1 MYPRT
6 CSRQL
11 GVSSEQDFRT
21 HPRQE
26 IPEKPKM
33 DSALPLVR
41 LLSMLASNQIAT
53 VSGSFNFPLKHPYLP
68 ARYPLSSKRRRTG
81 ARAKRNMLMSRL
93 CVNNKNSS
101 QRSHIF
107 SSQPVH
113 VCMSPTCIL
122 TVGHLLF
129 WSYYMYAEY
138 AYCEVGKQVR
148 SLRRK
153 EAFRSIAFRT
163 PTGSHDHGTKLSILP
178 FSQWF
183 ITFKTR

>member
-1 MYPRT
+1 M
-6 CSRQL
+6 
-11 GVSSEQDFRT
+11 
-21 HPRQE
+21 
-26 IPEKPKM
+26 
-33 DSALPLVR
+33 PLVR
-41 LLSMLASNQIAT
+41 LLSILASNQTAT

-68 ARYPLSSKRRRTG
+68 ARYPLSSKRRRTR

-122 TVGHLLF
+122 IVGHLLF

-148 SLRRK
+148 SLK
-153 EAFRSIAFRT
+153 RSFSKCCIPNTDWFTRSWNQT
-163 PTGSHDHGTKLSILP
+163 FNIILLPMVHNFQDSMNVSLKPSNSLYGLCVFSESSCLSLL
-178 FSQWF
+178 FH
-183 ITFKTR
+183 